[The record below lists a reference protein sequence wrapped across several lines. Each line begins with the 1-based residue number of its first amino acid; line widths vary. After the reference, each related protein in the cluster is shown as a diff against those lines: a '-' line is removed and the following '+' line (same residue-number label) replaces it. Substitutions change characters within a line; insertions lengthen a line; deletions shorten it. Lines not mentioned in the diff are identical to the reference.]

1 MLGAEYLEG
10 TFFAREDI
18 VNLKKDHS
26 RRVTVAAIMTGE
38 LTQFG
43 LMIPGFAGFVP
54 QAIQELWSFVDN
66 P

>member
-10 TFFAREDI
+10 ILFTREDI
-18 VNLKKDHS
+18 INLKKDHTC
-26 RRVTVAAIMTGE
+26 RVTVAAIMTSE

-43 LMIPGFAGFVP
+43 LMLPGFAGFVP
-54 QAIQELWSFVDN
+54 QAIQELWSFVGN